1 MGELAQQ
8 VEQLQQLIQTRG
20 GAAITIESAV
30 FALIGA
36 FVLGQAIAAFYVW
49 TYRGMSY
56 TRSYVHAIAVGAVVA
71 CTIMLATSNN
81 LAAGIGVAGSLSAL
95 RLRIAL
101 RDPKDMIFIFA
112 GMAVGVACGLG
123 AFAVAIA
130 GTGVFCVAIGA
141 LTLTEFGQ
149 RQLFEGLLRFY
160 APADAETESA
170 IRRVLTKYA
179 GRFALTTLREVRQGA
194 AMEYAYHLRTRRAND
209 RIPLV
214 RELEAIEGI
223 DGVTLHYQDSAQE
236 L

>member
-1 MGELAQQ
+1 MNEL
-8 VEQLQQLIQTRG
+8 EELQQLASARP
-20 GAAITIESAV
+20 GAAMSFEAAL
-30 FALIGA
+30 FALIAA
-36 FVLGQAIAAFYVW
+36 FLLGQLIASLYVW

-56 TRSYVHAIAVGAVVA
+56 TRSYVHAIAIGAVVA

-101 RDPKDMIFIFA
+101 RDPQDMIFIFA

-130 GTGVFCVAIGA
+130 GTVVFCVGIAG
-141 LTLTEFGQ
+141 LTAVEFGR

-160 APADAETESA
+160 APPTPETESEVS
-170 IRRVLTKYA
+170 RVLRKYA
-179 GRFALTTLREVRQGA
+179 ARFALTTMREVRQGA
-194 AMEYAYHLRTRRAND
+194 AMEYAYQLRTRRAAD
-209 RIPLV
+209 RVPMV
-214 RELEAIEGI
+214 HELEAIAGVE
-223 DGVTLHYQDSAQE
+223 GVTLHYQDAAQE